1 MKIRDYYIKRFV
13 PTYGDC
19 FCDYEEGDILEVAD
33 TIAQNHVDTEEEELK
48 SYLKLN
54 IESAINS
61 IESAIN
67 SEDFEFY
74 EFIQQLQYVNIH
86 KTLLK
91 HLNDCLLNY
100 VINYIEYGLNNPEI
114 TKQQVAKIMYINYS
128 EEFDK
133 LEDVRAFAK
142 SICFDDCDYAK
153 TSTCSYCGK
162 KASISDG
169 FCAKDG
175 NFYCCEGCLERAGY
189 YIEKEQVSIEKAIAN
204 E

>member
-1 MKIRDYYIKRFV
+1 MKIRDYYIKRIV

-33 TIAQNHVDTEEEELK
+33 TIAQNHVDTEKEELR
-48 SYLKLN
+48 SYFKLN

-100 VINYIEYGLNNPEI
+100 VINYIKHGLKNPEI
-114 TKQQVAKIMYINYS
+114 TKQQVAIIMYINYS

-142 SICFDDCDYAK
+142 SICFDDCDFVE
-153 TSTCSYCGK
+153 
-162 KASISDG
+162 D
-169 FCAKDG
+169 
-175 NFYCCEGCLERAGY
+175 CLERAGY
-189 YIEKEQVSIEKAIAN
+189 YIEEEQVSIEKAIAN